1 MRHWSAAR
9 SLHVNPVGW
18 KWIVTRTLL
27 VIFSLEHYL
36 VTTTCGLEVDRDLHV
51 NLVGW
56 KWIVPPRD
64 VTHVTARNGKLV
76 GFVIPHSKKSG
87 HKC

>member
-18 KWIVTRTLL
+18 KRIVTRALL

-36 VTTTCGLEVDRDLHV
+36 VTTTA
-51 NLVGW
+51 
-56 KWIVPPRD
+56 PPRD
-64 VTHVTARNGKLV
+64 VTHVTARNRKLV
-76 GFVIPHSKKSG
+76 GFVIPHSKNQAINARYPNNPQASV
-87 HKC
+87 CVAVRFWQ